1 MAALKRVWIAS
12 PNYSSRGGV
21 RVRLI
26 VVHTA
31 EGARTYQDLGAFF
44 ASRSAEAS
52 SHVGIDDTPGKIG
65 EYVKRPDKAWTHAN
79 ANPYSVAVELCAFA
93 EWSPAEWN
101 RHPAMLEN
109 CGRWIGEESR
119 HYGIPLDRLSAGEAQ
134 GGKSGVC
141 GHVDLG
147 AGGGGHWD
155 PGPSFPWSTV
165 MAVARGDLDAA
176 QPPKPP
182 PTYAMNVA
190 TMLAMTAEVPM
201 PPEYLIHTKLAK
213 GGQYHDRTYGVYPN
227 GLVRY
232 LNAADKA
239 ALAAM
244 PGGAPATEQ
253 LTAEDPA
260 KALYLMDQTL
270 RGFLAKR

>member
-12 PNYSSRGGV
+12 PNYSSRGGSS
-21 RVRLI
+21 VRLI

-44 ASRSAEAS
+44 GSTGAQAS

-65 EYVKRPDKAWTHAN
+65 EFVHRPDKAWTQAD
-79 ANPYSVAVELCAFA
+79 ANPYSVSVELCAFA
-93 EWSPAEWN
+93 EWSPAEWD
-101 RHPAMLEN
+101 RHPQMIEN

-119 HYGIPLDRLSAGEAQ
+119 HYGIPITRLTAHQAQ
-134 GGKSGVC
+134 TGGRGVC

-147 AGGGGHWD
+147 TSGGGHWD
-155 PGPSFPWSTV
+155 PGGNFPFDRV
-165 MAVARGDLDAA
+165 LAIARGEKPA
-176 QPPKPP
+176 PP
-182 PTYAMNVA
+182 PPPPPPPVQIVPLLFAST
-190 TMLAMTAEVPM
+190 EEPM
-201 PPEYLIHTKLAK
+201 PPEYFIHTNLK
-213 GGQYHDRTYGVYPN
+213 GGGKYHDRTYGVYPS

-232 LNAADKA
+232 MNSADKA
-239 ALAAM
+239 AI
-244 PGGAPATEQ
+244 GKTHTEQ

-270 RGFLAKR
+270 RGFVAKR